1 MRAYYRAIP
10 GLLAMALVAAVMT
23 MPTTAAA
30 QDALMDDD
38 DDDDI
43 GRDDAPTAAPVVEDP
58 NAPAFGVGL
67 RLRQTFIPTSII
79 EAFVERAEGG
89 HSNFG
94 IGIEGIRRRGD
105 LEISFGIEYE
115 SLAGDDGIWIDND
128 LAADLLEYEGFGWI
142 TGDFTFVWHTKLHE
156 YVALRYG
163 GGAGL
168 GIILGD
174 VLQTDYICNPPDSVG
189 SCNPDPGGEDM
200 RTPQDK
206 IPPVFPVVNI
216 LAGVQIRP
224 TKNIAINVEGGMRT
238 VFYFGSTVAYFF

>member
-10 GLLAMALVAAVMT
+10 AVLAVALAAAVMAV
-23 MPTTAAA
+23 PGTAEA

-38 DDDDI
+38 DDM
-43 GRDDAPTAAPVVEDP
+43 GGDDAPPTPAVAEDP
-58 NAPAFGVGL
+58 NKPAFGVGL

-89 HSNFG
+89 FSNFG

-105 LEISFGIEYE
+105 LEISFGVEYE
-115 SLAGDDGIWIDND
+115 SLAGDNGIWIDND
-128 LAADLLEYEGFGWI
+128 LAADLLEYEDFAWI

-189 SCNPDPGGEDM
+189 SCQPDPGGADM
-200 RTPQDK
+200 REPQEK

-216 LAGVQIRP
+216 LAGLQIRP